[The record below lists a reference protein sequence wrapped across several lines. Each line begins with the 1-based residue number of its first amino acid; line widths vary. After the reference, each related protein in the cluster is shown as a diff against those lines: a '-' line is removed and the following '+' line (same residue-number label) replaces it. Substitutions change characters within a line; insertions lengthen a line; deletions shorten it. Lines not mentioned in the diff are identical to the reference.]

1 MRAESRLENEI
12 GNVWMREW
20 TPATIG
26 ARPAETKPSPTRPR
40 EEQTAV
46 PYAAESSAARS
57 RDTCL
62 PLRILAVT
70 NMYPIPEDP
79 ASGVFIEQ
87 QIKGLRQAGLEVDIQ
102 LVDRDHKGMQAYFY
116 MGGQIQEQLARS
128 RPDVVHIMYGGV
140 MADIVTCLIRDTP
153 TVVTFHGSDLLGDH
167 SSGVLKRIAA
177 SYGVRAS
184 HRAARRASGIVVV
197 SKQLQNQL
205 SNDIAQDKIRVIPCG
220 IDTER
225 FKPLDRDACR
235 QQIGWAKDRFHVLF
249 PANSGSPVK
258 RPELARAVIAAATQL
273 GLPAELHYLAGVPN
287 DDVPV
292 WLNASD
298 TLLLTSLHEGSPTVV
313 KEALACNIPIVS
325 VDVGDVRERIEGV
338 AGCHMASAD
347 PSDLADKLRSVAAN
361 SDPIMGQVRAQEL
374 SLRSIAQRLQ
384 DFYSET
390 VTSFQ
395 RANPTPG

>member
-1 MRAESRLENEI
+1 
-12 GNVWMREW
+12 
-20 TPATIG
+20 
-26 ARPAETKPSPTRPR
+26 
-40 EEQTAV
+40 
-46 PYAAESSAARS
+46 
-57 RDTCL
+57 
-62 PLRILAVT
+62 
-70 NMYPIPEDP
+70 MYPIPEDP

-102 LVDRDHKGMQAYFY
+102 LVDRDRKGMQAYFH
-116 MGGQIQEQLARS
+116 MGRQLREQLVQS

-140 MADIVTCLIRDTP
+140 MADIATHTIQDIP
-153 TVVTFHGSDLLGDH
+153 TLVTFHGSDLLEDH
-167 SSGVLKRIAA
+167 SSGVLKRLAA
-177 SYGVRAS
+177 NYGVHAS

-197 SKQLQNQL
+197 SKQLRSQL
-205 SNDIAQDKIRVIPCG
+205 PDDIAQDKIRVIPCG

-235 QQIGWAKDRFHVLF
+235 RQIGWSKDRFHVLF

-258 RPELARAVIAAATQL
+258 RPELARAVIAAAIQS
-273 GLPAELHYLAGVPN
+273 GLPAELHYLAGMPN

-298 TLLLTSLHEGSPTVV
+298 ALLLTSLHEGSPTVV

-325 VDVGDVRERIEGV
+325 VDVGDVRERIEGI
-338 AGCHMASAD
+338 AGCYLASAD
-347 PSDLADKLRSVAAN
+347 PSDLADKLRSVAA
-361 SDPIMGQVRAQEL
+361 SSGPVMDQTRAQEL
-374 SLRSIAQRLQ
+374 SLRSIAGRLQ

-395 RANPTPG
+395 HTYQTPR